1 MIQRI
6 QTVYLVLGAFA
17 LGALLFFGVVWQG
30 AATAQG
36 WFTPAV
42 VLVDGLAVA
51 VALGAIFL
59 YKNGPKQR
67 RAIVVAQV
75 LTTVLLI
82 VFCGG
87 LKLADALYVR
97 TAQGLDVGTLA
108 AVLLP
113 IGAYI
118 LFLLARR
125 GVETDIE
132 RVRSMDR
139 LR

>member
-6 QTVYLVLGAFA
+6 QTVYLVLGAVA

-30 AATAQG
+30 AATAQS

-42 VLVDGLAVA
+42 VLVDSLAVA

-59 YKNGPKQR
+59 YKNRPRQR
-67 RAIVVAQV
+67 QVIVAAQA
-75 LTTVLLI
+75 LTTVLLL

-87 LKLADALYVR
+87 LYLEKALYVR
-97 TAQGLDVGTLA
+97 TAQGLDVGMLVA
-108 AVLLP
+108 LLLP
-113 IGAYI
+113 IVAYV

-125 GVETDIE
+125 GVEKDIE
-132 RVRSMDR
+132 QVRSMDR

>member
-6 QTVYLVLGAFA
+6 QTVYLVLGAVA
-17 LGALLFFGVVWQG
+17 LGALLFFGVVWKG
-30 AATAQG
+30 AATAQS
-36 WFTPAV
+36 WFTPVV
-42 VLVDGLAVA
+42 VLVDLLAAA

-59 YKNGPKQR
+59 YKNRPKQR
-67 RAIVVAQV
+67 QVIVVAQA
-75 LTTVLLI
+75 LTTVLLL

-87 LKLADALYVR
+87 LYLEKALYVR
-97 TAQGLDVGTLA
+97 TSQGLDVGMLVA
-108 AVLLP
+108 LLLP
-113 IGAYI
+113 IVAYV

-125 GVETDIE
+125 GVEKDIE

>member
-6 QTVYLVLGAFA
+6 QTVYLVLGAVA

-30 AATAQG
+30 AATAQS

-42 VLVDGLAVA
+42 VLGDSLAVA

-59 YKNGPKQR
+59 YKNRPRQR
-67 RAIVVAQV
+67 QVIVAAQA
-75 LTTVLLI
+75 LTTVLLL

-87 LKLADALYVR
+87 LYLEKALYVR
-97 TAQGLDVGTLA
+97 TAQGLDVGMLVA
-108 AVLLP
+108 LLLP
-113 IGAYI
+113 IVAYV

-125 GVETDIE
+125 GVEKDIE
-132 RVRSMDR
+132 QVRSMDR

>member
-6 QTVYLVLGAFA
+6 QTVYLVLGAVA

-30 AATAQG
+30 AAAAQS

-42 VLVDGLAVA
+42 ILVDFLAAA

-59 YKNGPKQR
+59 YKNRPKQR
-67 RAIVVAQV
+67 QVIVVAQA

-87 LKLADALYVR
+87 LYLEKALYVR
-97 TAQGLDVGTLA
+97 TAQGLDVGMLVA
-108 AVLLP
+108 LLLP
-113 IGAYI
+113 IVAYV

-125 GVETDIE
+125 GVEKDIE

>member
-6 QTVYLVLGAFA
+6 QTVYLVLGAVA

-30 AATAQG
+30 AATAQS

-42 VLVDGLAVA
+42 VLVDFLAAA

-59 YKNGPKQR
+59 YKNRPRQR
-67 RAIVVAQV
+67 QVIVAAQT

-87 LKLADALYVR
+87 LYLADVLYVR
-97 TAQGLDVGTLA
+97 TAQGLDVGMLVA
-108 AVLLP
+108 LLLP
-113 IGAYI
+113 IMAYV

-125 GVETDIE
+125 GVEKDIE

>member
-6 QTVYLVLGAFA
+6 QTVYLVLGAVA

-30 AATAQG
+30 AATAQS

-42 VLVDGLAVA
+42 VLGDSLAVA

-59 YKNGPKQR
+59 YKNRPRQR
-67 RAIVVAQV
+67 QVIVAAQA
-75 LTTVLLI
+75 LTTVLLL

-87 LKLADALYVR
+87 LYLEKALYVR
-97 TAQGLDVGTLA
+97 TAQGLDVGMLVA
-108 AVLLP
+108 LLLP
-113 IGAYI
+113 IVAYV

-125 GVETDIE
+125 SVEKDIE

>member
-6 QTVYLVLGAFA
+6 QTVYLVLGAVA

-30 AATAQG
+30 AATAQS

-42 VLVDGLAVA
+42 VLGDSLAAA

-59 YKNGPKQR
+59 YKNRPRQR
-67 RAIVVAQV
+67 QVIVAAQA
-75 LTTVLLI
+75 LTTVLLL

-87 LKLADALYVR
+87 LYLADALYVR
-97 TAQGLDVGTLA
+97 TAQGLDGGMLVAL
-108 AVLLP
+108 LLP
-113 IGAYI
+113 IVAYV

-125 GVETDIE
+125 SVEKDIE

>member
-6 QTVYLVLGAFA
+6 QTVYLVLGAVA

-30 AATAQG
+30 AATAQS

-42 VLVDGLAVA
+42 VLGDSLAVA

-59 YKNGPKQR
+59 YKNRPRQR
-67 RAIVVAQV
+67 QVIVAAQA
-75 LTTVLLI
+75 LTTVLLL

-87 LKLADALYVR
+87 LYLADALYVR
-97 TAQGLDVGTLA
+97 TAQGLDGGMLVAL
-108 AVLLP
+108 LLP
-113 IGAYI
+113 IVAYV

-125 GVETDIE
+125 SVEKDIE

>member
-6 QTVYLVLGAFA
+6 QTVYLVLGAVA

-30 AATAQG
+30 AATAQS

-42 VLVDGLAVA
+42 VLVDFLAAA

-59 YKNGPKQR
+59 YKNRPRQR
-67 RAIVVAQV
+67 QVIVAAQA
-75 LTTVLLI
+75 LTTVLLL

-87 LKLADALYVR
+87 LYLADALYVR
-97 TAQGLDVGTLA
+97 TAQGLDGGMLVAL
-108 AVLLP
+108 LLP
-113 IGAYI
+113 IMAYV

-125 GVETDIE
+125 GVEKDIE

>member
-6 QTVYLVLGAFA
+6 QTVYLVLGAVA

-30 AATAQG
+30 AATVQG

-42 VLVDGLAVA
+42 VLVDSLAVA

-59 YKNGPKQR
+59 YKNRPRQR
-67 RAIVVAQV
+67 QVIVVAQV

-87 LKLADALYVR
+87 LYLADALYVR
-97 TAQGLDVGTLA
+97 TAQGLDVGML
-108 AVLLP
+108 VVLLLP
-113 IGAYI
+113 IVAYV

-125 GVETDIE
+125 GVEKDIE

>member
-6 QTVYLVLGAFA
+6 QTVYLVLGAVA

-30 AATAQG
+30 AATAQS

-42 VLVDGLAVA
+42 VLGDSLAVA

-59 YKNGPKQR
+59 YKNRPRQR
-67 RAIVVAQV
+67 QVIVAAQA
-75 LTTVLLI
+75 LTTVLLL

-87 LKLADALYVR
+87 LYLEKALYVR
-97 TAQGLDVGTLA
+97 TAQGLDGGMLVAL
-108 AVLLP
+108 LLP
-113 IGAYI
+113 IVAYV

-125 GVETDIE
+125 GVEKDIE
-132 RVRSMDR
+132 QVRSMDR

>member
-6 QTVYLVLGAFA
+6 QTVYLVLGAVA

-30 AATAQG
+30 AATAQS

-42 VLVDGLAVA
+42 VLGDSLAVA

-59 YKNGPKQR
+59 YKNRPRQR
-67 RAIVVAQV
+67 QVIVAAQA
-75 LTTVLLI
+75 LTTVLLL

-87 LKLADALYVR
+87 LYLEKALYVR
-97 TAQGLDVGTLA
+97 TAQGLDVGMLVA
-108 AVLLP
+108 LLLP
-113 IGAYI
+113 IVAYV

-125 GVETDIE
+125 GVEKDIE